1 MTSLRNSSEEQKY
14 GNIAKINQFKQD
26 KLNEF
31 NLNRDSRPS
40 DSEQLDIFRPAINN
54 MKHERHT
61 FEYIGG
67 NKNKVKESQEGVD
80 DFDASE
86 DLENG
91 IGRNRTSMAE
101 KYQFG
106 GI

>member
-1 MTSLRNSSEEQKY
+1 M
-14 GNIAKINQFKQD
+14 
-26 KLNEF
+26 
-31 NLNRDSRPS
+31 
-40 DSEQLDIFRPAINN
+40 NN

-61 FEYIGG
+61 FEYIGSG
-67 NKNKVKESQEGVD
+67 NKPKESQEGVD

-91 IGRNRTSMAE
+91 IGRNRTSMADN
-101 KYQFG
+101 YQYG